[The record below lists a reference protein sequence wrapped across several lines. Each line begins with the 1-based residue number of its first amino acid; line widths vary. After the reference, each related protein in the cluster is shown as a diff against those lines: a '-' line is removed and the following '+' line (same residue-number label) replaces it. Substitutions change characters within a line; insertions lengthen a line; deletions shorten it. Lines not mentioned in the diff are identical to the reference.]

1 MAARGQAG
9 QPRYNTGTTSS
20 SSAGKFLPNR
30 AQIQENP
37 HNLKSNN
44 RRKDYNEA
52 DLDVHNLPSLIGT
65 CPFMCPVE
73 ERETRERLRDLAVF
87 ERLNG
92 DPSKS
97 SPSLAVKK
105 FCRTISTKYV
115 KDSDLRPL
123 PVLEGTL
130 DYLFNLLHSTTRPFE
145 VVHDFL
151 FDRSRSIR
159 QDLSMQNCSG
169 TKVISMY
176 ERMVKFH
183 IISHHEL
190 RQCSGP
196 TISSTLHLNMD
207 QLKKALTTLFDLYE
221 ANRISQC
228 INTNEAEF
236 HACYVLLHLSSEIQ
250 GDSLCLWFRQ
260 VPPEILKSKEMCF
273 ARRILRDCELEIFT
287 DEEGKKCL
295 SCKQSSL
302 VAPKSTLPKCYPLD
316 SQRFES
322 LDTVLVHCLV

>member
-105 FCRTISTKYV
+105 NYIY
-115 KDSDLRPL
+115 
-123 PVLEGTL
+123 
-130 DYLFNLLHSTTRPFE
+130 
-145 VVHDFL
+145 
-151 FDRSRSIR
+151 
-159 QDLSMQNCSG
+159 
-169 TKVISMY
+169 KV
-176 ERMVKFH
+176 
-183 IISHHEL
+183 
-190 RQCSGP
+190 C
-196 TISSTLHLNMD
+196 
-207 QLKKALTTLFDLYE
+207 
-221 ANRISQC
+221 
-228 INTNEAEF
+228 
-236 HACYVLLHLSSEIQ
+236 
-250 GDSLCLWFRQ
+250 
-260 VPPEILKSKEMCF
+260 
-273 ARRILRDCELEIFT
+273 
-287 DEEGKKCL
+287 
-295 SCKQSSL
+295 
-302 VAPKSTLPKCYPLD
+302 
-316 SQRFES
+316 QRF
-322 LDTVLVHCLV
+322 